1 MNTHQLAMLRT
12 LALMGKDELSKLN
25 IKGRDIHDVT
35 RKVTYRDQKGVET
48 DFLVDLKFAMRHHR
62 DPEWK
67 GYLVAPSTCDN
78 PSCPFHTGRTFVYVF
93 DYKGWGKTEWMWDAP
108 DGEGVDSGCGDH
120 SWLTDDMK
128 VEVK

>member
-1 MNTHQLAMLRT
+1 MNTDQLLTLRN
-12 LALMGKDELSKLN
+12 LALMPAEELKKLN
-25 IKGRDIHDVT
+25 IRGRDVDEKT
-35 RKVTYRDQKGVET
+35 RKVSYRNSKLITT
-48 DFLVDLKFAMRHHR
+48 DFVVDIKFALRHHR

-67 GYLVAPSTCDN
+67 GYLISPSKCDN

-93 DYKGWGKTEWMWDAP
+93 DWKGWGKTEWSWDAP
-108 DGEGVDSGCGDH
+108 DGEGIDSGCGDH

>member
-12 LALMGKDELSKLN
+12 LALMSKEELSKLN

-67 GYLVAPSTCDN
+67 GYLVAPSTCDY